1 MTPKEKALQL
11 CNRFMFTN
19 SYQSIVWY
27 NARIC
32 GLMAAEEQLKTL
44 EELDDRWHS
53 CQENKMTSI
62 FATEIDYWLNVTAEI
77 EKLQLEQ
84 IWLQSCS
91 KLEYNVF
98 GLGEVAEP
106 DAKQNY

>member
-1 MTPKEKALQL
+1 MVEFDHFKKTKQMTPKEKALQL

-77 EKLQLEQ
+77 EKL
-84 IWLQSCS
+84 
-91 KLEYNVF
+91 
-98 GLGEVAEP
+98 
-106 DAKQNY
+106 